1 MNRVAKKELKK
12 LNKNLRNQ
20 GEISIKKTKNGL
32 EVSGDII
39 FILCPIIYFLLL
51 SVNIL
56 NYENTTYCVL
66 SCVFS
71 EKYHTKINILCF
83 VFDESLRSFYPG
95 NKKRAVKPLFPLLL
109 LLLTYLLLL

>member
-39 FILCPIIYFLLL
+39 ILW
-51 SVNIL
+51 
-56 NYENTTYCVL
+56 
-66 SCVFS
+66 
-71 EKYHTKINILCF
+71 
-83 VFDESLRSFYPG
+83 
-95 NKKRAVKPLFPLLL
+95 KKRGGIK
-109 LLLTYLLLL
+109 

>member
-39 FILCPIIYFLLL
+39 FLEKLDIIRDKKMILMFAGGIKWGHSIDRK
-51 SVNIL
+51 SQSMRWKQHDIRK
-56 NYENTTYCVL
+56 
-66 SCVFS
+66 
-71 EKYHTKINILCF
+71 KYK
-83 VFDESLRSFYPG
+83 SLT
-95 NKKRAVKPLFPLLL
+95 ALF
-109 LLLTYLLLL
+109 

>member
-39 FILCPIIYFLLL
+39 FLEKLDIIRDKKMILMFAGGI
-51 SVNIL
+51 
-56 NYENTTYCVL
+56 
-66 SCVFS
+66 
-71 EKYHTKINILCF
+71 K
-83 VFDESLRSFYPG
+83 
-95 NKKRAVKPLFPLLL
+95 
-109 LLLTYLLLL
+109 